1 MFSIKF
7 VKYAEE
13 IFSVFKLRKK
23 LKIADKIFCVRPFS
37 STAKISETFS
47 YF

>member
-23 LKIADKIFCVRPFS
+23 QDSRQNILRQAIFLDG
-37 STAKISETFS
+37 KN
-47 YF
+47 